1 MNAPGQGR
9 PRTPPE
15 LHVARGTWRK
25 DRHGDQSVVPLAP
38 QLPRPACPQE
48 LVDLYPDAEQT
59 WSWVCERMEEAGLP
73 FAATAIPMLNL
84 VVTLLKY
91 HKEMRVE
98 ATSGTVL
105 ISELKDGRKEVKVSP
120 HFKTMRQLRSDL
132 ARYSKDLG
140 LDPSAR
146 ARMLAMIGGAKPKDE
161 KATELAVRKRSS

>member
-25 DRHGDQSVVPLAP
+25 DRHGDPDVVPLAP
-38 QLPRPACPQE
+38 KLARPPCPQE
-48 LVDLYPDAEQT
+48 LVELYPEADAT
-59 WSWVCERMEEAGLP
+59 WGWVCDRMEEAGLP
-73 FAATAIPMLNL
+73 YAAAAIPMLNL
-84 VVTLLKY
+84 VVSLLKY
-91 HKEMRVE
+91 HKEMAVE

-105 ISELKDGRKEVKVSP
+105 VSQLRDGRKEVKVSP

-146 ARMLAMIGGAKPKDE
+146 ARMLAAIGGAKTDE
-161 KATELAVRKRSS
+161 TKTDLAVRKRSS